1 MVKGIKNMMI
11 ASAIGLLLG
20 SSVSASA
27 ASFTVANKSDKK
39 EATEKV
45 YNYAKNELLKKNK
58 DIAMDA
64 ESGKTNTAK
73 LFDKKAYK
81 GVGAAGGYQ
90 DLLLGL
96 KKQGYK
102 FTAKDKKLVTDNLV
116 ITKKSTPAQIA
127 NAIIGLQAI
136 GLNPKAYKTSGE
148 KLNLVST
155 LYKDKAVLGKS
166 ATVNEQTQVLV
177 ALKSNKKFKA
187 PKNAKFTVK
196 KLSKK
201 VAKQQVK
208 VSNKKS
214 KNYKNNGGWAYDGK
228 AADVDV
234 DTTAMTLTALKM
246 SKNKSKVVKTAIKNG
261 QNFLKVN
268 VNKDGGFGLGG
279 TSNANT
285 NAEVIIAQSNSKKTF
300 KNINVKKLNEKQE
313 SSTLKNT
320 ISFVKKDGSIKDAYD
335 ASLGAGQVL
344 VSFSAYGN
352 GKYASKTVYQFK

>member
-344 VSFSAYGN
+344 VSLSAYGN